1 MEDVYKRQVLN
12 KRTIS
17 LSYMGS
23 DGDLEVLKTYLA
35 GLEWQ
40 VKRGVKALGLY
51 ERDGRWAYVDR
62 ARAFA
67 AGGEEVADM
76 VQMEKCASIETAL
89 PEHPP
94 ISAERLMELGAPL
107 LSYNEPAKT
116 VTVLAWCAQLHEP
129 FCGDGRKMCIRDR
142 PFPEMDVP
150 IVAEAA
156 YGPDFG
162 HMTDWSDE

>member
-1 MEDVYKRQVLN
+1 MK
-12 KRTIS
+12 S
-17 LSYMGS
+17 
-23 DGDLEVLKTYLA
+23 
-35 GLEWQ
+35 
-40 VKRGVKALGLY
+40 LGLY

-62 ARAFA
+62 SRAFA

-116 VTVLAWCAQLHEP
+116 VTVLAWCAGC
-129 FCGDGRKMCIRDR
+129 FVK
-142 PFPEMDVP
+142 EMLR
-150 IVAEAA
+150 VA
-156 YGPDFG
+156 GVK
-162 HMTDWSDE
+162 